1 MTAAAVRSKMVATPR
16 YSASSSSGSLLSSA
30 GTGNRKPSCAAER
43 SARDQSRIT
52 VMLIIVVLVFLMCQL
67 PQAIQHIYRIYLVV
81 VGVEPTAYQKQVR
94 RRANIIYYYYYKR

>member
-30 GTGNRKPSCAAER
+30 GTGNRKQSCAER

-94 RRANIIYYYYYKR
+94 RRANIIYYYYKR